1 MIIEASQ
8 EARNMDKSLLQSFR
22 KAYQDLELFPL
33 IHWQQIEAFRV
44 DFANDTVARLEQA
57 VEDAPAN
64 GKIIFAG
71 HRGCGK
77 STLLAK
83 FSTQMIEKGY
93 CVALF
98 SVADLIEMSDVNHVN
113 ILYAIAL
120 TLLGKLKEV
129 GVNISK
135 ETEQS
140 LLDWFTTT
148 QTETVTKDLK
158 SEVGVGG
165 EWFKIITA
173 KLKNEATFRE
183 EIKKTYVRRVS
194 ELVKK
199 ADEIATI
206 IQANTKKEVLVV
218 IDDLDKLDLGLVE
231 EIYKNNINSLFLPK
245 FRIVYTIPISAI
257 RNNELLAV
265 LQSLVSRPLLMAVC
279 KFFKPG
285 DSHKQDGVPKE
296 KFVNLFLEILKK
308 RIPEELI
315 EPETAIKIVL
325 KSGGVVRELV
335 RIARECCSQC
345 LLLIRSEPE
354 RSDIKI
360 NDEILQLAIKDL
372 RNEFARPLGENL
384 YSILVTTYEN
394 FTPKDA
400 KSEEFLSLLH
410 GLYVLEYENDDLW
423 YDVHPIVVDLLK
435 RKKLIAE

>member
-1 MIIEASQ
+1 
-8 EARNMDKSLLQSFR
+8 MDKSLLERFR
-22 KAYQDLELFPL
+22 KAYQSLELFPL
-33 IHWQQIEAFRV
+33 ITARQIEAFRV

-83 FSTQMIEKGY
+83 FAKKMMQQGHF
-93 CVALF
+93 VAFF

-120 TLLGKLKEV
+120 TLLTKATEN
-129 GVNISK
+129 GVQISK
-135 ETEQS
+135 ETEKS
-140 LLDWFTTT
+140 LREWFTTT

-158 SEVGVGG
+158 SEIGLGG
-165 EWFKIITA
+165 EWLKLITA

-183 EIKKTYVRRVS
+183 EIKKTYERKVS
-194 ELVKK
+194 ELARK
-199 ADEIATI
+199 ADEIASI
-206 IQANTKKEVLVV
+206 IQADTKQEVLVV

-231 EIYKNNINSLFLPK
+231 DIYKNNINSLFLPK
-245 FRIVYTIPISAI
+245 FRIVFTIPISAI

-279 KFFKPG
+279 KFFKPE
-285 DSHKQDGVPKE
+285 DIHHTDAVPKE
-296 KFVNLFLEILKK
+296 ELVNLFLEILKK

-315 EPETAIKIVL
+315 EPETAREVVL

-345 LLLIRSEPE
+345 LLLIRLEPE
-354 RSDIKI
+354 RTDIKI
-360 NDEILQLAIKDL
+360 NDEILKLAIKDL

-394 FTPKDA
+394 LTPKDA

-435 RKKLIAE
+435 RKKLITE

>member
-1 MIIEASQ
+1 
-8 EARNMDKSLLQSFR
+8 MDKSLLERFR
-22 KAYQDLELFPL
+22 KAYQSLELFPL
-33 IHWQQIEAFRV
+33 ITARQIETFRV

-83 FSTQMIEKGY
+83 FAKKMMQQEY
-93 CVALF
+93 FVVFF

-120 TLLGKLKEV
+120 TLLTKATEN
-129 GVNISK
+129 GVQISK
-135 ETEQS
+135 ETEKT
-140 LLDWFTTT
+140 LREWFTTT

-158 SEVGVGG
+158 SELGLGG
-165 EWFKIITA
+165 EWLKLITA

-183 EIKKTYVRRVS
+183 EVKKTYERKVS
-194 ELVKK
+194 ELARK
-199 ADEIATI
+199 ADEIASI
-206 IQANTKKEVLVV
+206 IQVETKKEVLVV

-231 EIYKNNINSLFLPK
+231 DIYKNNINSLFLPK
-245 FRIVYTIPISAI
+245 VRIVFTIPISAI

-279 KFFKPG
+279 KFFKPE
-285 DSHKQDGVPKE
+285 DIHTSDAVPKE
-296 KFVNLFLEILKK
+296 ELVNLFLEILKK

-315 EPETAIKIVL
+315 EPDTAIKIVL

-345 LLLIRSEPE
+345 LLLIRSETE
-354 RSDIKI
+354 RTDIKI
-360 NDEILQLAIKDL
+360 NEEILQLAIKDL

-394 FTPKDA
+394 LTPKDA

-435 RKKLIAE
+435 RKKLISQ

>member
-1 MIIEASQ
+1 
-8 EARNMDKSLLQSFR
+8 MDKSLLERFR
-22 KAYQDLELFPL
+22 KAYQSLELFPL
-33 IHWQQIEAFRV
+33 ITARQIEAFRV

-83 FSTQMIEKGY
+83 FAKKMTQQGHF
-93 CVALF
+93 VAFF
-98 SVADLIEMSDVNHVN
+98 SVSDLIEMSDVNHVN

-120 TLLGKLKEV
+120 TLLTKATEN
-129 GVNISK
+129 GVQISK
-135 ETEQS
+135 ETEKS
-140 LLDWFTTT
+140 LREWFTTT

-158 SEVGVGG
+158 SELGLGG
-165 EWFKIITA
+165 EWLKLITA

-183 EIKKTYVRRVS
+183 EIKKTYERKVS
-194 ELVKK
+194 ELAKK
-199 ADEIATI
+199 ADEIASI
-206 IQANTKKEVLVV
+206 IQAETKKEVLVV

-231 EIYKNNINSLFLPK
+231 DIYKNNINSLFLPK
-245 FRIVYTIPISAI
+245 FRIVFTIPISAI

-265 LQSLVSRPLLMAVC
+265 LQSIVSRPLLMAVC
-279 KFFKPG
+279 KFFKPNEI
-285 DSHKQDGVPKE
+285 HKTDAVPKE
-296 KFVNLFLEILKK
+296 QLVNIFMEILKK

-315 EPETAIKIVL
+315 EPETARQIVL

-354 RSDIKI
+354 RTDIKI
-360 NDEILQLAIKDL
+360 NEEILQLAVKDL

-384 YSILVTTYEN
+384 YSILVTTYEKL
-394 FTPKDA
+394 TPKDA

-435 RKKLIAE
+435 RKKLIDNDNS

>member
-1 MIIEASQ
+1 
-8 EARNMDKSLLQSFR
+8 MDKSLLERFR
-22 KAYQDLELFPL
+22 KAYQSLELFPL
-33 IHWQQIEAFRV
+33 ITARQIEAFRV
-44 DFANDTVARLEQA
+44 DFANDTIARLEQA
-57 VEDAPAN
+57 VEDAPPN
-64 GKIIFAG
+64 GKLIFAG

-83 FSTQMIEKGY
+83 FAKKMMQQGY
-93 CVALF
+93 FVAFF

-120 TLLGKLKEV
+120 TLLTKATEN
-129 GVNISK
+129 GVQISK
-135 ETEQS
+135 ETEKT
-140 LLDWFTTT
+140 LREWFTTT

-158 SEVGVGG
+158 SELGLGG
-165 EWFKIITA
+165 EWLKLITA

-183 EIKKTYVRRVS
+183 EIKKTYERKVS
-194 ELVKK
+194 ELARK
-199 ADEIATI
+199 ADEIASI
-206 IQANTKKEVLVV
+206 IQADTKKEVLVV

-231 EIYKNNINSLFLPK
+231 DIYKNNINSLFLPK
-245 FRIVYTIPISAI
+245 FRIVFTIPISAI

-279 KFFKPG
+279 KFFKPE
-285 DSHKQDGVPKE
+285 DIHKQDGVPKE
-296 KFVNLFLEILKK
+296 KFVNLFLEILKR

-315 EPETAIKIVL
+315 EPETARKIVL

-354 RSDIKI
+354 RTDIKI
-360 NDEILQLAIKDL
+360 NDEILQLAVKDL

-394 FTPKDA
+394 LTPKDA